1 MQHTP
6 PRIDLFSDTKTR
18 PSEAM
23 KTAMVAAEVGDEQA
37 DEDPT
42 TLELCEYVAGLLG
55 KEKALFLPSGTMCNQ
70 IALAI
75 HCRPGD
81 EIIAEETAHIIN
93 FEVGGAA
100 VLANAMIRPI
110 KGENGLFTVDQLKGA
125 LRPDFRHAPKSKLV
139 AVEQTSNL
147 GGGSVW
153 PLDRLT
159 EISSI
164 ARENGLLVHMDGARL
179 MNAVVASG
187 TPAQAY
193 AAQVDT
199 TWIDLSK
206 GLGCPVGG
214 VLAGSEDFIQE
225 AWQWKQRLGGSM
237 RQSGIIAAAGLYAFQ
252 NNVDR
257 LAEDHANA
265 KYLAERLTEVDG
277 IEINPATVETNIILL
292 KVTSDKMSARELS
305 ASLGEQGIR
314 IGAMSERDVRLV
326 THLDVDRAGVEEAA
340 DAIQMLLGAA

>member
-1 MQHTP
+1 MQNTP

-18 PSEAM
+18 PSAAM
-23 KTAMVAAEVGDEQA
+23 KKAMVEAELGDEQA

-42 TLELCEYVAGLLG
+42 TSELCEFVADLLG

-110 KGENGLFTVDQLKGA
+110 KGENGLFTLDQLTAA
-125 LRPDFRHAPKSKLV
+125 LRPPFRHAPKSRLV

-153 PLDRLT
+153 PLARLA
-159 EISSI
+159 EISAF
-164 ARENGLLVHMDGARL
+164 ARDQNLLVHMDGARL

-187 TPAQAY
+187 VPAKEF
-193 AAQVDT
+193 AAHVDT

-214 VLAGSEDFIQE
+214 VLAGAADFIQE

-237 RQSGIIAAAGLYAFQ
+237 RQSGIIAAAGLYAFE
-252 NNVDR
+252 NNVER
-257 LAEDHANA
+257 LSEDHENA
-265 KYLAERLTEVDG
+265 KYLADRLTGIDG
-277 IEINPATVETNIILL
+277 IEINPSRVETNILL
-292 KVTSDKMSARELS
+292 LRVDSGKMTAQEL
-305 ASLGEQGIR
+305 ASKLYEQGIR
-314 IGAMSERDVRLV
+314 IGAMNERDVRLV
-326 THLDVDRAGVEEAA
+326 THLDVDRAGVTEAA
-340 DAIQMLLGAA
+340 DAIEALLGEG